1 MLISPLTS
9 TLSRYELAHFTDEN
23 TEAPR
28 VYLTGHKVA
37 GLGRESATPQAPP
50 LKLETAFP
58 QSSAVWATQGHLLSL
73 RAPRLVPGV
82 LCHHYPELRRAH
94 PSPLPTGKC
103 ADSLS

>member
-1 MLISPLTS
+1 MLISSLIS

-58 QSSAVWATQGHLLSL
+58 
-73 RAPRLVPGV
+73 
-82 LCHHYPELRRAH
+82 
-94 PSPLPTGKC
+94 
-103 ADSLS
+103 